1 MTQFLA
7 VLAFLV
13 PVGLVFYLEAR
24 WLVHVLA
31 LGRPPFRGFWP
42 RAVERSSRALT
53 VLLNAVAVAGGLC
66 LAWGRLIEPTRLEVT
81 SVVLESPKILPE
93 TGRVRIVHLSDLHS
107 EARPLNEPAAVEVVN
122 GLRPDLVLVTGDYIN
137 TLAGLKTARAALD
150 ALKPAFGTFLVSG
163 NYDIGLLPED
173 AFRDSPAVMLE
184 SGARDIDIRG
194 TKVRVSG
201 LALGNMPDF
210 RLVMKLLLD
219 KPAYDVFL
227 FHNTDLIK
235 EAAALGIDLY
245 LAGHTHGGQVRLPF
259 YGALVTLS
267 STGKTYEAGRY
278 RVGPTELYVNRGLG
292 LEGGLA
298 PRVRFLCR
306 PEITVIDVV
315 APRPANAIPKSRRGA
330 LPLGL

>member
-1 MTQFLA
+1 MTQFL
-7 VLAFLV
+7 VLLAFLV

-24 WLVHVLA
+24 WLVGVLVR
-31 LGRPPFRGFWP
+31 GRPPFQGFWP
-42 RAVERSSRALT
+42 RTGERASRALT
-53 VLLNAVAVAGGLC
+53 LLLNTAAVAGGLC
-66 LAWGRLIEPTRLEVT
+66 LVWGWLVEPTMLEVT
-81 SVVLESPKILPE
+81 SIVLESPKILPQ
-93 TGRVRIVHLSDLHS
+93 TGRVRIVHLSDFHS
-107 EARPLNEPAAVEVVN
+107 EERPRNEPRAVEIVN
-122 GLRPDLVLVTGDYIN
+122 GLGPDLVLVTGDFIN
-137 TLAGLKTARAALD
+137 TPAGLKTAQAALA

-163 NYDIGLLPED
+163 NYDIGLLPEN
-173 AFRDSPAVMLE
+173 AFRDSPAIMLE
-184 SGARDIDIRG
+184 SGSRDIDIRG

-201 LALGNMPDF
+201 LALVNMPDF

-235 EAAALGIDLY
+235 EAASLGIDLY

-278 RVGPTELYVNRGLG
+278 RVGPTDLYVNRGLG

-315 APRPANAIPKSRRGA
+315 APRSPSH
-330 LPLGL
+330 